1 MSTSPKLLVLVL
13 LIVGAMVFLV
23 ARSTGSSTGNLY
35 YLEVDEFVAHPVE
48 GDLRLAGWV
57 REGSI
62 EKTNTG
68 LVVRFLLT
76 DEARE
81 KDVPVVYDSRK
92 GGGRIPDTFR
102 DGSQVVVSGRMGPDG
117 TFVATRL
124 LAKCPS
130 KYEVDPA
137 DRAAR
142 AP

>member
-1 MSTSPKLLVLVL
+1 MSTSPKILLLLLLVA
-13 LIVGAMVFLV
+13 GAMVFLV
-23 ARSTGSSTGNLY
+23 VRSTGTATGNLY
-35 YLEVDEFVAHPVE
+35 YLEVDEFVAHPVD
-48 GDLRLAGWV
+48 GDVRLAGWV

-62 EKTNTG
+62 RRENTG

-76 DEARE
+76 DENR
-81 KDVPVVYDSRK
+81 KNGIPVLYDSRK

-102 DGSQVVVSGRMGPDG
+102 DGSQVVVAGRRGPDG

-142 AP
+142 TP

>member
-1 MSTSPKLLVLVL
+1 MSTSPKILLLVVL
-13 LIVGAMVFLV
+13 IAGAMAFLLV
-23 ARSTGSSTGNLY
+23 RSTGSSSGNLY
-35 YLEVDEFVAHPVE
+35 YLEVDEFVARPVD
-48 GDLRLAGWV
+48 GDVRLAGWV

-62 EKTNTG
+62 RREATG

-76 DEARE
+76 DEARRE
-81 KDVPVVYDSRK
+81 DVPVLYDSRK

-102 DGSQVVVSGRMGPDG
+102 DGSQVVVAGRMGPDG